1 MNSTWLK
8 FILLIVMFAVTFGAG
23 MVPVKVLKILRK
35 HAASAS
41 TSAKQRNVSLVLCLL
56 TCFSG
61 GVFFATCFLHLFPE
75 LTECLNEMKQE
86 YGFSVSYPLAEL
98 LSCIGFFLLFFVEEV
113 ILLLI
118 PGAGH
123 LHGPTGTQMAEGFY
137 ERNHDADHCC
147 HENVNVD
154 ASSKTCLSCGPKD
167 EDLSSKGLLCAT
179 NSSNRAPVGSQRV
192 NKGPDCGHHVDG
204 KDSTPL
210 LQKYTC
216 GGEYGT
222 VLPKSLN
229 QESSGKRK
237 ALTLAEPEAC
247 ERNCDNVKEDP
258 PILMKSRPHAHS
270 HGVRSITFILAIS
283 FHSIIEGLAFGVQ
296 TDNSQIVTLFISLM
310 VHKIIVAFSVGLQLG
325 RTHAHA
331 LGWVCLSMGLFSI
344 MSPFGGFIGT
354 FVQSSQMDTQV
365 KALTI
370 LIFQGVAVGTFIYV
384 TFFEVLLHERD
395 NEHPNLLKLI
405 FMLIGFALIGGLRF
419 FDTHFHEH
427 SHGSLQNH
435 GTFVITS
442 TP

>member
-1 MNSTWLK
+1 MGKMINPTWLK

-23 MVPVKVLKILRK
+23 MIPVKVLKILRK

-41 TSAKQRNVSLVLCLL
+41 TSAKQRNISLVLCLL

-75 LTECLNEMKQE
+75 LTERLHEMKEE

-98 LSCIGFFLLFFVEEV
+98 LSCVGFFLLFFVEEV
-113 ILLLI
+113 ILLLL
-118 PGAGH
+118 PGTGH
-123 LHGPTGTQMAEGFY
+123 LHGPTGAQIAEGFY
-137 ERNHDADHCC
+137 ERNHDTDHCC
-147 HENVNVD
+147 HESINIDVV
-154 ASSKTCLSCGPKD
+154 SKTCLSCGPKD
-167 EDLSSKGLLCAT
+167 EDSSRKGLLYPT
-179 NSSNRAPVGSQRV
+179 NSSHRTSTSGQRI
-192 NKGPDCGHHVDG
+192 NKGSDYGHLADG

-210 LQKYTC
+210 LQKYAY
-216 GGEYGT
+216 GDEYGT
-222 VLPKSLN
+222 MLGKSCG
-229 QESSGKRK
+229 QESPGKRK

-247 ERNCDNVKEDP
+247 ERNCDTVKEDP

-270 HGVRSITFILAIS
+270 HGVRSITFVLAIS

-296 TDNSQIVTLFISLM
+296 TDNTRIVTLFISLM

-331 LGWVCLSMGLFSI
+331 LGWVCLR
-344 MSPFGGFIGT
+344 
-354 FVQSSQMDTQV
+354 
-365 KALTI
+365 
-370 LIFQGVAVGTFIYV
+370 VAVGTFIYV

-395 NEHPNLLKLI
+395 NEHPNLLKLM
-405 FMLIGFALIGGLRF
+405 FMLIGFTLIGGLRF
-419 FDTHFHEH
+419 FDNHSHEH

-442 TP
+442 SSSTLSF

>member
-1 MNSTWLK
+1 
-8 FILLIVMFAVTFGAG
+8 MFAVTFGAG
-23 MVPVKVLKILRK
+23 MIPVKVLKILRK

-41 TSAKQRNVSLVLCLL
+41 TSAKQRNISLVLCLL

-61 GVFFATCFLHLFPE
+61 G
-75 LTECLNEMKQE
+75 MKEE

-98 LSCIGFFLLFFVEEV
+98 LSCVGFFLLFFVEEV
-113 ILLLI
+113 ILLLL
-118 PGAGH
+118 PGTGH
-123 LHGPTGTQMAEGFY
+123 LHGPTGAQIAEGFY
-137 ERNHDADHCC
+137 ERNHDTDHCC
-147 HENVNVD
+147 HESINIDVV
-154 ASSKTCLSCGPKD
+154 SKTCLSCGPKD
-167 EDLSSKGLLCAT
+167 EDSSRKGLLYPT
-179 NSSNRAPVGSQRV
+179 NSSHRTSTSGQRI
-192 NKGPDCGHHVDG
+192 NKGSDYGHLADG

-210 LQKYTC
+210 LQKYAY
-216 GGEYGT
+216 GDEYGT
-222 VLPKSLN
+222 MLGKSCG
-229 QESSGKRK
+229 QESPGKRK

-247 ERNCDNVKEDP
+247 ERNCDTVKEDP

-270 HGVRSITFILAIS
+270 HGVRSITFVLAIS

-296 TDNSQIVTLFISLM
+296 TDNTRIVTLFISLM

-331 LGWVCLSMGLFSI
+331 LGWVCLSMALFSI

-370 LIFQGVAVGTFIYV
+370 LIFQGVAV
-384 TFFEVLLHERD
+384 LLHERD
-395 NEHPNLLKLI
+395 NEHPNLLKLM
-405 FMLIGFALIGGLRF
+405 FMLIGFTLIGGLRF
-419 FDTHFHEH
+419 FDNHSHEH

-442 TP
+442 SSSTLSF